1 MAGKSTKF
9 IIEIE
14 EQEARE
20 DGERMEINLFSEPD
34 TAPGNLHLLQS
45 SQELFS
51 VGTIIF
57 IL

>member
-1 MAGKSTKF
+1 MF

-34 TAPGNLHLLQS
+34 TAPANLHLLQS